1 MEGLHQYDCVRS
13 APFLVGAQ
21 IARGTFCHVYD
32 TDISQESP
40 QILKTYKV
48 YRQFARAYRASSN
61 ITESSHKY
69 IEHIISY
76 GAHVHISADSFMP
89 RITVY
94 AIIPRFEIRL
104 SDHLEQCVR
113 ATNEGLP
120 AVCVI
125 HLARRLFKALQ
136 VLADSNIVHC
146 DIKPS
151 NIMIRAPP
159 VYTATSITSFETV
172 LCDFGSARFIGD
184 SSRDYCKPASVGTV
198 PYVAPEI
205 LLGKHFTY
213 SADIWSAMLT
223 IFNAITND
231 SLIDVYNT
239 CNLSYGIDIESVC
252 ARDDEEDSSS
262 EDEDSSDDS
271 LSDDEDSS
279 SHDHDHDESS
289 YDEDSSSDDENV
301 THDITFDLMYAH
313 VLILYRLI
321 GAPPESFCNM
331 AKDYYNNGTPRYAH
345 DLPQGTISQFLQENY
360 INLNVTQM
368 QEIERFLTLGIK
380 YMESDRAR
388 ISVILN
394 HSFLRNAIDK

>member
-1 MEGLHQYDCVRS
+1 MEGSHQYDNLTA
-13 APFLVGAQ
+13 APFVVGAQ
-21 IARGTFCHVYD
+21 IARGTFCRVYD
-32 TDISQESP
+32 TDISQDSP
-40 QILKTYKV
+40 QILKTYKIH
-48 YRQFARAYRASSN
+48 RQFARAYRASSC
-61 ITESSHKY
+61 ISDESHKY

-76 GAHVHISADSFMP
+76 GAHVNTDADTFMP
-89 RITVY
+89 RITIY

-104 SDHLEQCVR
+104 SDHLEQCIR

-120 AVCVI
+120 AICVI
-125 HLARRLFKALQ
+125 HFARRLFKALQ
-136 VLADSNIVHC
+136 ELANSNIVHC

-172 LCDFGSARFIGD
+172 LCDFGSARFISD
-184 SSRDYCKPASVGTV
+184 SSREYCKPASVGTV

-205 LLGKHFTY
+205 LLGKKFTY

-252 ARDDEEDSSS
+252 ARD
-262 EDEDSSDDS
+262 EDEDSSCDE
-271 LSDDEDSS
+271 DEDSS
-279 SHDHDHDESS
+279 RDEDEDSS
-289 YDEDSSSDDENV
+289 RDDEDSSSDDENV

-331 AKDYYNNGTPRYAH
+331 AKDYYNNGAPRYAY

-380 YMESDRAR
+380 YMESDRAH
-388 ISVILN
+388 INVIMN
-394 HSFLRNAIDK
+394 HPFLRSVSNK